1 MFERATMSEQPPV
14 ATEGGEPLSKNALK
28 KKLKAERA
36 AKLKA
41 EKEAARVCNFKFYDH
56 FSGRNNL
63 PDYFAGFQNH
73 PSYFLNHSSSCF

>member
-1 MFERATMSEQPPV
+1 MSEQPPV

-41 EKEAARVCNFKFYDH
+41 EKEAAKVCDFQFYH
-56 FSGRNNL
+56 H
-63 PDYFAGFQNH
+63 YF
-73 PSYFLNHSSSCF
+73 